1 MVKRQ
6 KLHIKLGDTVKVI
19 SGFDKN
25 KTGEVTKIYRN
36 TGKILVKGINYK
48 FKHIK
53 PNTDNEVGEIKQIEA
68 PIRHSNV
75 KLNVT
80 ES

>member
-1 MVKRQ
+1 MAKQQ
-6 KLHIKLGDTVKVI
+6 KMHIKIGDSVKVI

-36 TGKILVKGINYK
+36 TGKILVKGINFK

-53 PNTDNEVGEIKQIEA
+53 PNTDNEVGEIKQMEA
-68 PIRHSNV
+68 PIHHSNE

-80 ES
+80 